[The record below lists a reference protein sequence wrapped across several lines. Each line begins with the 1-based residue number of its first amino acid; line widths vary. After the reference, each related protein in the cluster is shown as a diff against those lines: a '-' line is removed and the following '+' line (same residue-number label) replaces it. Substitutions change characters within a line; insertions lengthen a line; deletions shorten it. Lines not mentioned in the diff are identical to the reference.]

1 MDDKKG
7 QGLETNMHAKAWWVF
22 AFASL
27 FAYFRRD
34 RMVEEVIR
42 KSAHGRLHYG
52 VDLLRLVMI
61 DSPSPCD
68 IGIMIFVSP
77 IFA

>member
-1 MDDKKG
+1 
-7 QGLETNMHAKAWWVF
+7 
-22 AFASL
+22 
-27 FAYFRRD
+27 
-34 RMVEEVIR
+34 MVEEVIR